1 VAAISKGGRNLG
13 FRLASTTMD
22 KAMTKPHLLDVSYTS
37 EVTRLAAVLLA
48 PSINFP
54 LSKQP
59 TDQMVRNAVDTA
71 IKLYATAWERCER
84 GGKL

>member
-1 VAAISKGGRNLG
+1 
-13 FRLASTTMD
+13 MD

-48 PSINFP
+48 PSIKVP

-59 TDQMVRNAVDTA
+59 TDQMVRDAVDT
-71 IKLYATAWERCER
+71 IKLYATAWNRCER
-84 GGKL
+84 GGEL

>member
-1 VAAISKGGRNLG
+1 MHRGLATHFRPDDINIANLMG
-13 FRLASTTMD
+13 
-22 KAMTKPHLLDVSYTS
+22 DVSYTS

-59 TDQMVRNAVDTA
+59 TDQMVRDAVDTA
-71 IKLYATAWERCER
+71 MSLVLTIPADARS
-84 GGKL
+84 

>member
-1 VAAISKGGRNLG
+1 
-13 FRLASTTMD
+13 MD

-59 TDQMVRNAVDTA
+59 ADQMVRDAVDTA

-84 GGKL
+84 GGEL